1 MGPTLTARPP
11 ATVVFAF
18 LDFRDG
24 GAQRLALRTCRH
36 LDPAAFRP
44 RLVCLRARGSLVDAA
59 EDAGIPVT
67 VLGRLMRPFD
77 AGAIPA
83 LTHWLRSTGADIVH
97 VPLYSRA
104 APYARLAARLAGV
117 PLTVAHEHCR
127 AAPPGRLRRLVDR
140 LLAPGTQFIAVSQ
153 ADRADLLAAGIPPAA
168 IDVVYPGIEL
178 ERFAPGDRAAAR
190 AALGLPAA
198 RPIVLV
204 PARLHP
210 MKRHIDLLAALPRL
224 VAGVPD
230 ILVLCAG
237 GGPLESALPALA
249 QAAGWSDQIRFL
261 GPRDDLPLLLA
272 AADVVA
278 LASRAEGL
286 PAALIEAQVAERA
299 VVATDVGGVAE
310 IVADGVTGRLVVPGA
325 PEALADALIGMLTD
339 AGNRGRMA
347 ARARELAV
355 GRFGIEAAT
364 RRLETIYSRELARR
378 KGTPCFGQA
387 LRPRMAV
394 R

>member
-11 ATVVFAF
+11 ATVVYAF

-24 GAQRLALRTCRH
+24 GAQRLALRTCRY

-44 RLVCLRARGSLVDAA
+44 RLVCLRARGPLVDAA
-59 EDAGIPVT
+59 EVAGIPVA
-67 VLGRLMRPFD
+67 VLGRLTRPFD
-77 AGAIPA
+77 AGAVLVLA
-83 LTHWLRSTGADIVH
+83 RWLRSVRADIIH
-97 VPLYSRA
+97 VSLYSRA

-127 AAPPGRLRRLVDR
+127 AAPPGHLRRLVDR
-140 LLAPGTQFIAVSQ
+140 RLAPGTHFIAVSQ

-178 ERFAPGDRAAAR
+178 DRFAPGDRVAAR
-190 AALGLPAA
+190 AALGLPAG

-210 MKRHIDLLAALPRL
+210 MKRHIDLLAAFPRL

-237 GGPLESALPALA
+237 GGPLASALPALA

-261 GPRDDLPLLLA
+261 GPRDDLPRLLA
-272 AADVVA
+272 ASDVVA

-299 VVATDVGGVAE
+299 IVATAVGGVAE
-310 IVADGVTGRLVVPGA
+310 MVADGVTGRLVPPGA
-325 PEALADALIGMLTD
+325 PEALADALIELLTD
-339 AGNRGRMA
+339 AEARGRMA
-347 ARARELAV
+347 TRARDLAV

-378 KGTPCFGQA
+378 TGTPCLGHS
-387 LRPRMAV
+387 LRPRMAA